1 MKFIASYLQARYE
14 EPEKNYNGTVL
25 DFCEYPEQKAKVRY
39 DKFIDDY
46 ASQASEGFAK
56 TMWDLYEDRGDICMP
71 SYWYHS
77 LKYLFDDY
85 MNGEM
90 SIDEL
95 MTDVQARLKIYLSE

>member
-1 MKFIASYLQARYE
+1 MYHNQ
-14 EPEKNYNGTVL
+14 
-25 DFCEYPEQKAKVRY
+25 
-39 DKFIDDY
+39 
-46 ASQASEGFAK
+46 
-56 TMWDLYEDRGDICMP
+56 GDICMP

-95 MTDVQARLKIYLSE
+95 MTDVQDRLKIYVSE